1 MNLDVPQFD
10 GSNAPAWIFRI
21 NQFFDYHRTPEEERL
36 QVASFYLDG
45 ATLSWSSFL
54 QALELRLAPSLY
66 DDPRD
71 ALFKLSQLGTVSAY
85 LVEFESLAN
94 RIVGLPTPFLLS
106 CFISGLLPEIRH
118 EVLAL
123 QPLSLVQAVA
133 LAYLQ
138 EDKLFDVRRSSC
150 PKPPPHIPQPITTPP
165 PATAS
170 PPLLSPPSKTTYKRL
185 TQAEMVSRC
194 ERGLCYNC
202 DERYGPN
209 HHCRAKFFLL
219 VSSEEDD
226 DA

>member
-1 MNLDVPQFD
+1 M
-10 GSNAPAWIFRI
+10 
-21 NQFFDYHRTPEEERL
+21 
-36 QVASFYLDG
+36 
-45 ATLSWSSFL
+45 SWSSFL